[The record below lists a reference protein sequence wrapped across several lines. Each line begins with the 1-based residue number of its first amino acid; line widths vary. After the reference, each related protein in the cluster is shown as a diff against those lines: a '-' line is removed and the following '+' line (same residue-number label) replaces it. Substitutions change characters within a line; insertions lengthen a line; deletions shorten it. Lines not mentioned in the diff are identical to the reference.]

1 MNCYAG
7 LAKRLIKSCFPPVIP
22 VPQLEPLDAK
32 LIIKQEVKDNNTNKA
47 CFALSDAHERLF
59 EPISFKPIS
68 DEEAWAATLAWAEA
82 KAQERETKAASQTDT
97 EKSYDSDESDDFAD
111 TASSPLFAMAGLM
124 RVGAVTTYVYNLD
137 DAAAAAAMWRD
148 DAQADAYEYIAAK
161 KALEALDKRF
171 PSPQKYTAA
180 TIIQATARGRAVRVW
195 KAQFIDKLA
204 IELAQIYR
212 MRYLKRDSADWSWWF
227 DALILENA
235 ASPKCAM
242 AWIKLAEQRRYGH
255 HF

>member
-1 MNCYAG
+1 MKLDFFFNMVNELGKKCVPD
-7 LAKRLIKSCFPPVIP
+7 RLVL
-22 VPQLEPLDAK
+22 V
-32 LIIKQEVKDNNTNKA
+32 
-47 CFALSDAHERLF
+47 
-59 EPISFKPIS
+59 
-68 DEEAWAATLAWAEA
+68 
-82 KAQERETKAASQTDT
+82 
-97 EKSYDSDESDDFAD
+97 
-111 TASSPLFAMAGLM
+111 
-124 RVGAVTTYVYNLD
+124 RVGSGFFLVFSPPLNID
-137 DAAAAAAMWRD
+137 
-148 DAQADAYEYIAAK
+148 
-161 KALEALDKRF
+161 